1 MTTKNQD
8 SKHHQRRQVNQDQP
22 DQQYERFVSLF
33 LSGERTLRAYTRSL
47 LSSRQEVDDVMQN
60 LGLVC
65 WRKFDQFDQK
75 GSLDNFIRW
84 CCVISRFEVLRFRR
98 SRARDRLIL
107 SEEVVDLIAVEAED
121 RLQRSEAEQKV
132 LYNCLQKLDDADRRL
147 LLSVHTRG
155 DSVSRIAAESNK
167 KPRWLYSKLN
177 SLRDLVA
184 DCVLAHLAQGET

>member
-1 MTTKNQD
+1 MKNED
-8 SKHHQRRQVNQDQP
+8 SKHHQRRPVNQGQQ

-33 LSGERTLRAYTRSL
+33 LSGERSLRAFTRSL
-47 LSSRQEVDDVMQN
+47 LSSSQDVDDVMQN
-60 LGLVC
+60 LCLVC
-65 WRKFDQFDQK
+65 WRKFGQFDQE
-75 GSLDNFIRW
+75 GTLPEFIRW

-107 SEEVVDLIAVEAED
+107 SDGVIDLIAVEAED
-121 RLQRSEAEQKV
+121 RLDRSEAERKS